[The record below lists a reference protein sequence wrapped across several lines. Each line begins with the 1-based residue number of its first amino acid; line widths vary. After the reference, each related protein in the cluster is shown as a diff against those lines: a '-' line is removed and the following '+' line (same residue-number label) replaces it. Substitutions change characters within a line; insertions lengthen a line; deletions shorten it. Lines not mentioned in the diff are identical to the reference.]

1 MPDIPPPHLQRGP
14 LERSAKNETG
24 EMSGV
29 RRWSARY
36 RETLGRWLERA
47 VGRIADAR
55 FLARARRPHTA
66 AIGSALALN
75 ILFVLV
81 VFWAL
86 SPPHRRDP
94 DEIRLTLVPVAHNE
108 TVAPPPPVPELTIP
122 VVPMP
127 DIVIQTDTASTALDA
142 ISPSEVM
149 APRPDPSH
157 PNPTPKAGDVASA
170 GGTVILKILVLTDG
184 TVADASIVQTCG
196 RRDADLAAMAYVK
209 EKWKFLPARARDA
222 VIQYWTTVAVH
233 LS

>member
-1 MPDIPPPHLQRGP
+1 
-14 LERSAKNETG
+14 
-24 EMSGV
+24 MSGV
-29 RRWSARY
+29 RHWSARY
-36 RETLGRWLERA
+36 REALDHWLERA
-47 VGRIADAR
+47 VSRIADAR
-55 FLARARRPHTA
+55 FPARGRRLHTA
-66 AIGSALALN
+66 AIGSAVALN

-108 TVAPPPPVPELTIP
+108 TVAPPPVPELTIP

-157 PNPTPKAGDVASA
+157 PNPTPKAGDVAYA

-184 TVADASIVQTCG
+184 TVGDASIVQTCG

-209 EKWKFLPARARDA
+209 EKWKFLPARARNA
-222 VIQYWTTVAVH
+222 VIPYWTTVAVH